1 MKVLIPLLLLL
12 AGIAQATDRVERG
25 RYLVNTSGC
34 MDCHT
39 PLKKG
44 ANGPEPDMTRLF
56 SGHPQQLVITAPVT
70 PPPGPW
76 MVVTAAT
83 ATAFSGPWGVSF
95 SANLT
100 PDVDTG
106 LGRWSENDFVQ
117 TIRTGRHLGR
127 GRPVL
132 PPMPV
137 PAYNHMTDDDL
148 KAVFAYLKSVPAIRN
163 KVPEPLAPLAAAQH

>member
-1 MKVLIPLLLLL
+1 MKLLLPLLALL
-12 AGIAQATDRVERG
+12 AGAAQASDRVERG
-25 RYLVNTSGC
+25 RYVVNTSGC

-39 PLKKG
+39 PLKMG
-44 ANGPEPDMTRLF
+44 SGGPEPDLARLF
-56 SGHPQQLVITAPVT
+56 SGHPEQLVITAPVS

-83 ATAFSGPWGVSF
+83 ATAYSGPWGVSF

-100 PDVDTG
+100 PDAETG
-106 LGRWSENDFVQ
+106 LGRWSEGDFVQ

-132 PPMPV
+132 PPMPIHV
-137 PAYNHMTDDDL
+137 YSQMTDDDL
-148 KAVFAYLKSVPAIRN
+148 KAIFAYLKTVPAVRN
-163 KVPEPLAPLAAAQH
+163 KVPEPLAPVQR